1 MRPALSPLGATNSE
15 ADEDGASF
23 ATAVSNLSD
32 RSYERIAAAERVVP
46 VVQTLSGGND
56 VAPSTVVAVE
66 TLAGQVP
73 LNGWP
78 LEYRQEEERAW
89 PYFIV
94 AGNAVRVPP
103 TKKDKP
109 CEKCTLALKSKGQT
123 CHNH

>member
-1 MRPALSPLGATNSE
+1 MRTARPSP
-15 ADEDGASF
+15 
-23 ATAVSNLSD
+23 SNLSD
-32 RSYERIAAAERVVP
+32 RSYCGSLAYVYPPSQDNANESIAAAERVVP

-66 TLAGQVP
+66 TLAGQIP

-109 CEKCTLALKSKGQT
+109 CGKCTFALKSKGQT
-123 CHNH
+123 CQHH